1 MYHSAGFVTVA
12 AVTAPFVGLSLIW
25 ILLAIFTL
33 LMATGAVWRALP
45 KKEA

>member
-1 MYHSAGFVTVA
+1 MYSAGFVTIA

-25 ILLAIFTL
+25 IFLAIFTL
-33 LMATGAVWRALP
+33 LMAAGAVWRALP

>member
-1 MYHSAGFVTVA
+1 MYQSASFMTIA
-12 AVTAPFVGLSLIW
+12 AVTAPLVGLSLIW

-33 LMATGAVWRALP
+33 LMAIGAVWRALP